1 MDAWPIDWPAS
12 IDITTYDSVAVELA
26 ERYAVESLRMLTLNR
41 VGGVQRT
48 VMPSGRTCGSPT
60 MKLDMFYPTVVF
72 PSASLLKS
80 CNCLMNCRCPRV
92 ASVALTAPISDI
104 TEVKVDG
111 VVLDPTAYHVE
122 DNDRLVRDDGK
133 QWPACGGKDFTV
145 TYLNGHKVDAMGSY
159 AAGVL
164 AYEFL
169 KLITQDKT
177 KCRLPSSVTNVQ
189 RQGLTFEITRGMFA
203 NGVTGIPEV
212 DTFIMLWNP
221 HALKTKPQVYSPDLL
236 RRRPREVTWRAGQ

>member
-12 IDITTYDSVAVELA
+12 IDITTYEPDVVALA
-26 ERYAVESLRMLTLNR
+26 EQYAVASLRMLTLNR
-41 VGGVQRT
+41 VGGAPKT
-48 VMPSGRTCGSPT
+48 VMPAGRTCTSPL
-60 MKLDMFYPTVVF
+60 MKRDMFYPAPYF
-72 PSASLLKS
+72 PSSAALKS
-80 CNCLMNCRCPRV
+80 CNCALFCGCANVSAVM
-92 ASVALTAPISDI
+92 LTAPITDI
-104 TEVKVDG
+104 YEVKVDG
-111 VVLDPTAYHVE
+111 VVLDPASYHVE
-122 DNDRLVRDDGK
+122 NGDKLIRDDGK
-133 QWPACGGKDFTV
+133 AWPACGGKDFTV
-145 TYLNGHKVDAMGSY
+145 TYLNSHAVDAMGAY

-169 KLITQDKT
+169 KLLTQDKT

-221 HALKTKPQVYSPDLL
+221 HGLKTKPAVYSPDV
-236 RRRPREVTWRAGQ
+236 RRQREVTWRAS

>member
-12 IDITTYDSVAVELA
+12 IDITTYEPDVVALA
-26 ERYAVESLRMLTLNR
+26 EQYAVASLRMLTLNR
-41 VGGVQRT
+41 VGGAPKT
-48 VMPSGRTCGSPT
+48 VMPAGRTCTSPL
-60 MKLDMFYPTVVF
+60 MKRDMFYPAPYF
-72 PSASLLKS
+72 PSSAALKA
-80 CNCLMNCRCPRV
+80 CNCSLFCGCADVSTVM
-92 ASVALTAPISDI
+92 LTAPITDI
-104 TEVKVDG
+104 SEVKVGG
-111 VVLDPTAYHVE
+111 VVLDPASYHVE
-122 DNDRLVRDDGK
+122 NGDRLIRDDGK
-133 QWPACGGKDFTV
+133 AWPACGGKDFTV
-145 TYLNGHKVDAMGSY
+145 TYLNSHRVDAMGAY

-169 KLITQDKT
+169 KLLTQDKT

-221 HALKTKPQVYSPDLL
+221 HGLKTKPAVYSPDIK
-236 RRRPREVTWRAGQ
+236 RQRQITWKAS